1 MFNDFRIKFK
11 WQYDYTFWLH
21 LLRENVIT
29 FVLSFIS
36 IQFAIGV
43 ALGVNIAW
51 EWQDGLHNDGFNW
64 CDFVAGFGRV
74 YCGTEYAT
82 FTFTSAGVVTIVA
95 AGTAGLTS
103 ANVTTIEDNDA
114 TLNIFDD
121 GSGIGIE
128 NELGSTYN
136 TLIDITYYTP

>member
-64 CDFVAGFGRV
+64 CDFAAGFIGI
-74 YCGTEYAT
+74 G
-82 FTFTSAGVVTIVA
+82 F
-95 AGTAGLTS
+95 GLTLHS
-103 ANVTTIEDNDA
+103 Y
-114 TLNIFDD
+114 FF
-121 GSGIGIE
+121 
-128 NELGSTYN
+128 
-136 TLIDITYYTP
+136 

>member
-29 FVLSFIS
+29 FVLSFIG

-51 EWQDGLHNDGFNW
+51 ECQDGLKWQRQSDTTEAFNFA
-64 CDFVAGFGRV
+64 DFVAGL
-74 YCGTEYAT
+74 
-82 FTFTSAGVVTIVA
+82 I
-95 AGTAGLTS
+95 
-103 ANVTTIEDNDA
+103 
-114 TLNIFDD
+114 
-121 GSGIGIE
+121 GIG
-128 NELGSTYN
+128 GAV
-136 TLIDITYYTP
+136 TLHSYLF